1 MPSLSRP
8 VYHRPKALR
17 ASRLDSGRAAWGHEH
32 VHYSRRCL
40 WLRARDCPA
49 SVVYRRRAAAPV
61 ACKVYCPAL
70 YMVPCVSVL
79 ALK

>member
-32 VHYSRRCL
+32 VHFSL
-40 WLRARDCPA
+40 G
-49 SVVYRRRAAAPV
+49 VVSGYGRGTARRRSCIVVVRRPLSLARFIAL
-61 ACKVYCPAL
+61 L

-79 ALK
+79 ER